1 MPRVFA
7 AILAV
12 GLFIYAFTDC
22 VQATRTAYLTK
33 PVWLLVITVLPVL
46 GPLLW
51 LLFGRGGGWWR
62 DDDDPGD
69 PIGDPAT
76 WRDFERQF

>member
-33 PVWLLVITVLPVL
+33 PVWLLVKQSIFA
-46 GPLLW
+46 PLAL
-51 LLFGRGGGWWR
+51 
-62 DDDDPGD
+62 
-69 PIGDPAT
+69 
-76 WRDFERQF
+76 